1 MTAARVLVHDGNPDA
16 LARRVEAAQRALPD
30 ATVLA
35 TASATAVQVIAA
47 AAPPD
52 MPVFV
57 DLCASDRLSLDR
69 PGERIIERLAH
80 GPATAHVRPIAWS
93 AYLGADIVAGARVAG
108 AAAFVTATL
117 DRDIE
122 ADELRRAAAGESLW
136 PAGAAPTD
144 DWASWFATTYAA
156 RWEPWMEPVLVRLAT
171 TGERRSVAAELVAA
185 GAARSATHAATRMRE
200 VARIIA
206 GEQSNAPT
214 IVAERAAL
222 TLARLAQRTP
232 LAERPA
238 VTMSLALA
246 AEALRAAPSLA
257 VAAGL
262 SALEVDDV
270 LALDGLIQGQP
281 DSGRGVGAPHAD
293 RARAERRWAAGRR
306 ALEYGA
312 GVDDVDGVIDAI
324 LRRVDRALVAIDDA
338 QLDAERHPAPRA
350 AAALSA
356 VVGLGGGAPAGLTQ
370 RAGAVTWQGRTPAQL
385 ALDRSID
392 PAELRAFTL
401 AADGWLAART
411 APSP

>member
-1 MTAARVLVHDGNPDA
+1 MTAPRVLVHDGNPDA
-16 LARRVEAAQRALPD
+16 LARRVDAAQRALPD
-30 ATVLA
+30 HSVVGTP
-35 TASATAVQVIAA
+35 SATAILVVGAVS
-47 AAPPD
+47 PPET
-52 MPVFV
+52 PVFV

-69 PGERIIERLAH
+69 PGERIIERLARS
-80 GPATAHVRPIAWS
+80 PATSHVRPIAWS
-93 AYLGADIVAGARVAG
+93 AYVGADIVAGAREAG

-117 DRDIE
+117 DRDAE
-122 ADELRRAAAGESLW
+122 ADELRRAAAGEAVW
-136 PAGAAPTD
+136 PAVSAPAG
-144 DWASWFATTYAA
+144 DWAGWFATTYSA

-206 GEQSNAPT
+206 GEHNASPT
-214 IVAERAAL
+214 IVAQRAAI

-232 LAERPA
+232 LSERPA

-246 AEALRAAPSLA
+246 ADALRTAPSLA

-262 SALEVDDV
+262 SALDV
-270 LALDGLIQGQP
+270 EDLLALDTLIREQP
-281 DSGRGVGAPHAD
+281 EANRGVGAPHAD

-306 ALEYGA
+306 ALEHGA
-312 GVDDVDGVIDAI
+312 GVDDIDGVITAI
-324 LRRVDRALVAIDDA
+324 LRRTDRALVAIDDA
-338 QLDAERHPAPRA
+338 QLDAERHPAARA

-356 VVGLGGGAPAGLTQ
+356 VVQLGGGAPEGLAQ

-385 ALDRSID
+385 ALDGGID

-401 AADGWLAART
+401 AADAWLAAR
-411 APSP
+411 ALPGS